1 MLKPKNSYKQIGF
14 NTNDFDRGCNP
25 CGLFLE
31 NQNITFPSI
40 EGIVYFNPNLIKP
53 RLQPVKFFERS

>member
-14 NTNDFDRGCNP
+14 NTNDSDGGCNL

-31 NQNITFPSI
+31 NRNITFQSI

-53 RLQPVKFFERS
+53 RLPTSEIF